1 MISHAFVNS
10 SMRNIA
16 RLHAYNNVKRN
27 VVFRLSCN
35 DGMAQI
41 DRTLGCATA
50 SNVDGEVLHA
60 LEGVPPLDSIALSA
74 ARHLRCQPGVCA
86 SRSNGESQLCYCM
99 PLSVTDVQSLIGSIK
114 RRNRADGPS
123 IASATRGGAIQP
135 SARRPSIQSGCQEG
149 CSP

>member
-60 LEGVPPLDSIALSA
+60 LEGVPPLDPTNLGANQA
-74 ARHLRCQPGVCA
+74 FAQAEATA
-86 SRSNGESQLCYCM
+86 SRN
-99 PLSVTDVQSLIGSIK
+99 V
-114 RRNRADGPS
+114 A
-123 IASATRGGAIQP
+123 IACRFL
-135 SARRPSIQSGCQEG
+135 
-149 CSP
+149 